1 VRHAM
6 LVPITA
12 AALARHPVAER
23 RDSAPAQPGVSPCG
37 YFFNIK
43 DGATILDEQGI
54 EFDNMQAVKN
64 EAVRSSADLLKAF
77 MASTSGRVSRG
88 NSG

>member
-1 VRHAM
+1 MR
-6 LVPITA
+6 
-12 AALARHPVAER
+12 
-23 RDSAPAQPGVSPCG
+23 

-64 EAVRSSADLLKAF
+64 EAVRSSADLLKGLHGEHF
-77 MASTSGRVSRG
+77 WSGEPWQLWVTDEPNGGGNTVLTLTFSSRITT
-88 NSG
+88 